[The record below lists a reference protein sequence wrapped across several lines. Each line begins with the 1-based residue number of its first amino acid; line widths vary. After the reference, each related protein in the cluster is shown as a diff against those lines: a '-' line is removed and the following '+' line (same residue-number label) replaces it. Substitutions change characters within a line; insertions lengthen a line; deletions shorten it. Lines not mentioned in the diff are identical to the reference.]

1 MFSFQ
6 REGRRLLAALGHS
19 QGLRAGVGRGAM
31 SRLGRPHVGLKLPFV
46 NYWNAYCK
54 RIDAAWPFS
63 GQPSPGE
70 TMKIYMLMVLI
81 GAIAAMSHLD
91 FKRKSPERGT

>member
-1 MFSFQ
+1 
-6 REGRRLLAALGHS
+6 
-19 QGLRAGVGRGAM
+19 M
-31 SRLGRPHVGLKLPFV
+31 SRLGRLHVGRKLPFV

-54 RIDAAWPFS
+54 RIDAARPFS

-81 GAIAAMSHLD
+81 GAIAAMSHLSSGRAGSLITAA
-91 FKRKSPERGT
+91 FRARRRTSG

>member
-1 MFSFQ
+1 
-6 REGRRLLAALGHS
+6 
-19 QGLRAGVGRGAM
+19 M
-31 SRLGRPHVGLKLPFV
+31 SRLGRLHVGRKLPFV

-54 RIDAAWPFS
+54 WIDAARPFS

-81 GAIAAMSHLD
+81 GTIAAMSHLD
-91 FKRKSPERGT
+91 FKRKSPGRGA

>member
-1 MFSFQ
+1 
-6 REGRRLLAALGHS
+6 
-19 QGLRAGVGRGAM
+19 M
-31 SRLGRPHVGLKLPFV
+31 SRLGRPHVGRKLPFV

-54 RIDAAWPFS
+54 RIDAARPFS

-81 GAIAAMSHLD
+81 GAIAAMSHLSSGRAGSLITAA
-91 FKRKSPERGT
+91 FRARRRTTG